1 MFVRH
6 KKVHERNPP
15 LATPLTSILN
25 PPGLLFDSPFPGFT
39 GSSLLFHGPGD
50 VQGHPFRSSISVGK
64 GADTTIQGPGLQM
77 GPSLPNMGWWTSCFT
92 SASPRYGRAVT
103 PVLGRASHV
112 GGAHVTLAGR
122 VCFANSQRD
131 GIPGR
136 FVWKPDKS
144 ELTLHRSTVQKGLLS
159 PGQPLCIQAFRCSGE
174 GEPSLPPGRTA
185 HTSVRREGGGKT
197 SQPQMVL
204 PVAGCDSL
212 GNQETT
218 QPETQQLC

>member
-1 MFVRH
+1 M
-6 KKVHERNPP
+6 
-15 LATPLTSILN
+15 I
-25 PPGLLFDSPFPGFT
+25 
-39 GSSLLFHGPGD
+39 
-50 VQGHPFRSSISVGK
+50 I
-64 GADTTIQGPGLQM
+64 
-77 GPSLPNMGWWTSCFT
+77 
-92 SASPRYGRAVT
+92 
-103 PVLGRASHV
+103 
-112 GGAHVTLAGR
+112 
-122 VCFANSQRD
+122 QRD
-131 GIPGR
+131 GIPGQ

-144 ELTLHRSTVQKGLLS
+144 ELTLHRGTVQKGLLS